1 MQNFEKILLAY
12 DGSEQG
18 RVALR
23 RTLPLL
29 GTGEVEV
36 HLLAVVP
43 LTGAVAAAEGAYTES
58 MYEAERERIEA
69 ILDEGVDLLKQR
81 GVDAEGH
88 LRAGEPAHQIQRLAD
103 DLAVDR
109 VVVGHQRRGL
119 LARWWQGSVGASLLD
134 RLNCCFCSSSNRAQA
149 LAARRGRRPPLL

>member
-29 GTGEVEV
+29 GAGEVEV

-43 LTGAVAAAEGAYTES
+43 LTGAVAAAEGFYTES
-58 MYEAERERIEA
+58 MYEAERERVEK
-69 ILDEGVDLLKQR
+69 ILAEGVALLKGR
-81 GVDAEGH
+81 GIDAQGH
-88 LRAGEPAHQIQRLAD
+88 LRAGEPAHQITRLAD
-103 DLAVDR
+103 ELRVNL
-109 VVVGHQRRGL
+109 VVVGHQRRGV

-134 RLNCCFCSSSNRAQA
+134 RLDCSLLVAQA
-149 LAARRGRRPPLL
+149 CGEHEGADEGEDEQE

>member
-1 MQNFEKILLAY
+1 MQNFERILLAY

-29 GTGEVEV
+29 GAGEVEV

-43 LTGAVAAAEGAYTES
+43 LTGAVAAAEGFYTES
-58 MYEAERERIEA
+58 MYEAERERIEK
-69 ILDEGVDLLKQR
+69 ILAEGVSLLEQR
-81 GVDAEGH
+81 GIDAQGH
-88 LRAGEPAHQIQRLAD
+88 LRAGEPAHQIAKLAEE
-103 DLAVDR
+103 LRVNL
-109 VVVGHQRRGL
+109 VVVGHQRRGV

-134 RLNCCFCSSSNRAQA
+134 RLDCSLLVAQA
-149 LAARRGRRPPLL
+149 CEADQPSS

>member
-36 HLLAVVP
+36 HMLAVVP
-43 LTGAVAAAEGAYTES
+43 LTGAVAAAEGFYTES

-103 DLAVDR
+103 DLAVDL

-134 RLNCCFCSSSNRAQA
+134 RLNCSLLVVQA
-149 LAARRGRRPPLL
+149 AAEELPGRDEPAS

>member
-23 RTLPLL
+23 RSLPLL
-29 GTGEVEV
+29 GAGEVEV

-43 LTGAVAAAEGAYTES
+43 LTGAVAAAEGFYTES
-58 MYEAERERIEA
+58 MYEAERERIEK
-69 ILDEGVDLLKQR
+69 ILAEGVDLLKQR

-88 LRAGEPAHQIQRLAD
+88 LRAGEPAHQITKLAEE
-103 DLAVDR
+103 LAVNL
-109 VVVGHQRRGL
+109 VVVGHQRRGV
-119 LARWWQGSVGASLLD
+119 LARWWQGSVGVSLVDRLSCSLLV
-134 RLNCCFCSSSNRAQA
+134 AQA
-149 LAARRGRRPPLL
+149 CEADMPTGDDQYDE

>member
-18 RVALR
+18 RVALHR
-23 RTLPLL
+23 SLPLL
-29 GTGEVEV
+29 GAGEVTV

-43 LTGAVAAAEGAYTES
+43 LTGAVAAAEGFYTES
-58 MYEAERERIEA
+58 MYEAERERIEG
-69 ILDEGVDLLKQR
+69 ILSEGVKLLAHR
-81 GVDAEGH
+81 GIEAQGH
-88 LRAGEPAHQIQRLAD
+88 LLAGEPAHQIARLAG
-103 DLAVDR
+103 DLGVDL

-134 RLNCCFCSSSNRAQA
+134 RLECSLLVAQDP
-149 LAARRGRRPPLL
+149 GRDEA